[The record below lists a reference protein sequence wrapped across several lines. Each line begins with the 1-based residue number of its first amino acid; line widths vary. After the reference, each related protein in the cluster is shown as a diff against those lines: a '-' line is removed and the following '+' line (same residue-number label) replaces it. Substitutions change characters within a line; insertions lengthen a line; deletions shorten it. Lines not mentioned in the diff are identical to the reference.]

1 MFTPDHTLR
10 TLLHRTVEQ
19 AVRYGKTLVL
29 VTPDELRLQPA
40 FFVALGQAWR
50 EANASQ
56 QSEGHESMAMPRL
69 RVDWCA
75 PASQG
80 FGWRSLQ
87 NKWHTSRCERL
98 LRRENLD
105 DCVQLSQCLLIGKA
119 SQHPST
125 IVLGITNEATELP
138 EWTTPVPMQR

>member
-1 MFTPDHTLR
+1 MFTPDQTLR

-29 VTPDELRLQPA
+29 VTPNELRLQPA

-50 EANASQ
+50 DANAT
-56 QSEGHESMAMPRL
+56 QSEGEDAIAIPRL
-69 RVDWCA
+69 RIDWCA
-75 PASQG
+75 PNAQG
-80 FGWRSLQ
+80 FSLKSLQ
-87 NKWHTSRCERL
+87 NKWLANRCERM
-98 LRRENLD
+98 LRRERLN
-105 DCVQLSQCLLIGKA
+105 DCIQLSQCLLIGKA

-138 EWTTPVPMQR
+138 VWTTPVPMER

>member
-1 MFTPDHTLR
+1 MFTPDQTLR

-29 VTPDELRLQPA
+29 VTPNELRLQPA

-50 EANASQ
+50 DANASQ
-56 QSEGHESMAMPRL
+56 QSENDDLVAIPRL
-69 RVDWCA
+69 RIDWCA
-75 PASQG
+75 PAAQG
-80 FGWRSLQ
+80 LSLKSLQ
-87 NKWHTSRCERL
+87 NKLLASRCERM
-98 LRRENLD
+98 LRREHLS
-105 DCVQLSQCLLIGKA
+105 DCIQLSQCLLIGKA

>member
-1 MFTPDHTLR
+1 MFKPDQTLR

-40 FFVALGQAWR
+40 FFVALGHAWR
-50 EANASQ
+50 EANASH
-56 QSEGHESMAMPRL
+56 QSESDERSAMPRL

-75 PASQG
+75 PAKG
-80 FGWRSLQ
+80 FGWSTLQ
-87 NKWHTSRCERL
+87 NKWHTRRCERTL
-98 LRRENLD
+98 QRERLT

-125 IVLGITNEATELP
+125 IVLGITSEATELP
-138 EWTTPVPMQR
+138 EWTTAVPMQR